1 MGSFRQASNLISD
14 FRELLR
20 SGMGQ
25 EIISSTRV
33 DDLT

>member
-1 MGSFRQASNLISD
+1 MGGFRQASNLISD
-14 FRELLR
+14 FREWLQ
-20 SGMGQ
+20 SGVGQ